1 MDETIRL
8 YKPGISEPIEGT
20 PNEIARIIGTI
31 RGKHQKPEDEP
42 IETVSE
48 DWNTF
53 LKPSIPEVQKDP
65 EPEKKHFIPDN
76 ESRIDTLKHSI
87 EENEA
92 RIHEL
97 NERYPW
103 IQIFTR
109 WICVALSILFIG
121 ACVWWGMDISARN
134 KAEAAYNEK
143 VNAFYQ
149 EQETKAEANR
159 QAALAAQ
166 KSEEALMKE
175 NAKWKAK
182 VLYGARNF
190 EDKYGYTKADFL
202 TLCQCID
209 NRCAFYGMT
218 VEEVVRQEGQWV
230 GYYDSNPGDVDKYY
244 KIALESERTKASQET
259 KPISSD
265 YVYAYYTDR
274 GIYLSNKYG
283 EKNGFGM
290 WRHE

>member
-1 MDETIRL
+1 MDEAIRI
-8 YKPGISEPIEGT
+8 YEP
-20 PNEIARIIGTI
+20 EI
-31 RGKHQKPEDEP
+31 PEAKELLLSFKGRHLKAEEP
-42 IETVSE
+42 AEEPEKTFE
-48 DWNTF
+48 TF
-53 LKPSIPEVQKDP
+53 LKPSVPEIRKP
-65 EPEKKHFIPDN
+65 TEPEKKPLIPDH
-76 ESRIDTLKHSI
+76 ESRIDSLKRTI
-87 EENEA
+87 EENEL

-97 NERYPW
+97 NECYPW
-103 IQIFTR
+103 VQIFAR
-109 WICVALSILFIG
+109 WICAALSILFIG
-121 ACVWWGMDISARN
+121 ACVWWGMDISAKN
-134 KAEAAYNEK
+134 KAEAAYDEK

-149 EQETKAEANR
+149 EQESKAEADR

-166 KSEEALMKE
+166 NSEEAIMKE

-209 NRCAFYGMT
+209 NRCTFYGMT
-218 VEEVVRQEGQWV
+218 VEEVVKQPDQWV
-230 GYYDSNPGDVDKYY
+230 GYYDSNPADVDKYY
-244 KIALESERTKASQET
+244 KIALESEKTKAEQET
-259 KPISSD
+259 KPVGAD
-265 YVYAYYTDR
+265 FVYAYYTDR

>member
-1 MDETIRL
+1 MDEAIRI
-8 YKPGISEPIEGT
+8 YEPEV
-20 PNEIARIIGTI
+20 
-31 RGKHQKPEDEP
+31 PEAKELLLSFKGRHLKAEEP
-42 IETVSE
+42 AEEPEETFE
-48 DWNTF
+48 TF
-53 LKPSIPEVQKDP
+53 LKPSVTEIWKPT
-65 EPEKKHFIPDN
+65 EPEKKPFIPN
-76 ESRIDTLKHSI
+76 HESRTDSLKRAI
-87 EENEA
+87 EENEL

-97 NERYPW
+97 NECYPW
-103 IQIFTR
+103 VQIFAR
-109 WICVALSILFIG
+109 WICAALSILFIG

-134 KAEAAYNEK
+134 KAEAAYDEK

-149 EQETKAEANR
+149 EQESKAEADR

-166 KSEEALMKE
+166 NSEEAIMKE

-218 VEEVVRQEGQWV
+218 VEEVIKQPDQWV
-230 GYYDSNPGDVDKYY
+230 GYYDSNPSDVDKYY
-244 KIALESERTKASQET
+244 KIALESERTKAEQET
-259 KPISSD
+259 KPVGED
-265 YVYAYYTDR
+265 FVYAYYTDR

>member
-109 WICVALSILFIG
+109 WICAALSILFIG
-121 ACVWWGMDISARN
+121 ACIWWGMDISARN
-134 KAEAAYNEK
+134 KAKNSTDKDIFFFIICYIF
-143 VNAFYQ
+143 V
-149 EQETKAEANR
+149 
-159 QAALAAQ
+159 
-166 KSEEALMKE
+166 SE
-175 NAKWKAK
+175 
-182 VLYGARNF
+182 F
-190 EDKYGYTKADFL
+190 TIISF
-202 TLCQCID
+202 
-209 NRCAFYGMT
+209 
-218 VEEVVRQEGQWV
+218 
-230 GYYDSNPGDVDKYY
+230 
-244 KIALESERTKASQET
+244 
-259 KPISSD
+259 ISSF
-265 YVYAYYTDR
+265 
-274 GIYLSNKYG
+274 IYIFIIIIFKIR
-283 EKNGFGM
+283 FFM
-290 WRHE
+290 